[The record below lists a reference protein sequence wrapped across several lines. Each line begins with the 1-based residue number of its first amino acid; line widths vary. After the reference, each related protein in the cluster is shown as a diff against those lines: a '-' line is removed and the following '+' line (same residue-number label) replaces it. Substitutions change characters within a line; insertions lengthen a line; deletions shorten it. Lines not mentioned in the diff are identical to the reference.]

1 MKVNTKFILALLVS
15 AALLSC
21 KKSDDALT
29 AASGANARTETVPA
43 ASSYAVALAGNAF
56 VTNLPSGA
64 SEVITGNG
72 LGNWTNAN
80 SVTSAYFRLGL
91 TGTLKV
97 GVRMKVPSGTSVI
110 KVTVNGTAFTKTV
123 TGNSYIDY
131 NIDSVNITSA
141 GYVKVDLQG
150 VSKTGSYFGDVS
162 HILISGSATAN
173 NVTYANDAT
182 NYYWSRRGPSVH
194 LGYTIPS
201 GTTAEWFYNE
211 VTVPVGEDKIGSYF
225 MSNGFNGGYFGI
237 QVNSA
242 TERRVLFSIWDP
254 AVGTTTLVRKGT
266 GVVDNTFGGEGTGGQ
281 SYLVFNWQ
289 AGTTYKFLTHV
300 LPDGAGGTDFS
311 SWIYT
316 PETGTWRFIA
326 TWKQPNTTT
335 YLGGLYSFLENF
347 NDTKG
352 YLGRSAQYSNA
363 WIRSTAGVWT
373 EITSA
378 KFTAD
383 ATATNDQRRDYA
395 GGVDSSTGRFFL
407 KNCGFFSNYVN
418 YNTTFTRPATGVA
431 PTVNLSTLP
440 Y

>member
-1 MKVNTKFILALLVS
+1 MKMNIRFIFTLLMAVG
-15 AALLSC
+15 LLSC
-21 KKSDDALT
+21 SKNQQALP
-29 AASGANARTETVPA
+29 AANGAKAETVPA
-43 ASSYAVALAGNAF
+43 ASSYLVPLAGNGF
-56 VTNLPSGA
+56 VTTLPSGA
-64 SEVITGNG
+64 PEVITSNG

-80 SVTSAYFRLGL
+80 SVTSTYFRLGL
-91 TGTLKV
+91 TGTLTI
-97 GVRMKVPSGTSVI
+97 GVRVKVPSGTSVI
-110 KVTVNGTAFTKTV
+110 KVTVNGTSFNQTITGTAYTDYTV
-123 TGNSYIDY
+123 GT
-131 NIDSVNITSA
+131 VNVTST

-150 VSKTGSYFGDVS
+150 VSKSGGYFGDVS
-162 HILISGSATAN
+162 NIIISGTATAN
-173 NVTYANDAT
+173 NVVYANDAS

-194 LGYTIPS
+194 LNYTIPS

-211 VTVPVGEDKIGSYF
+211 VTVPSGQDQIGSYF

-254 AVGTTTLVRKGT
+254 SVGKTTLVRKGT
-266 GVVDNTFGGEGTGGQ
+266 NVVDNTFGGEGTGGQ

-316 PETGTWRFIA
+316 PETSSWRFIA

-347 NDTKG
+347 TDTNG
-352 YLGRSAQYSNA
+352 YLGRSGQYSNS
-363 WIRSTAGVWT
+363 WIRSTTGVWT
-373 EITSA
+373 ELTSA

-407 KNCGFFSNYVN
+407 QNGGFFSNYIN
-418 YNTTFTRPATGVA
+418 YNTTFTRTATGVA
-431 PTVNLSTLP
+431 PTVDLTTLP
-440 Y
+440 